1 MPGYRTQVLVN
12 FVVRAV
18 IGTALIFFVN
28 QFLNA
33 RGIDIR
39 VGMNPVTVV
48 TSGVLGTPGVAL
60 LYGFLFI
67 EDSERSRR
75 HCRNIYPEPEVP
87 EPARA
92 DIL

>member
-1 MPGYRTQVLVN
+1 MRKKELHMPGYRTQVLVN

-33 RGIDIR
+33 RGLDIR

-60 LYGFLFI
+60 LYGISFYRGF
-67 EDSERSRR
+67 
-75 HCRNIYPEPEVP
+75 
-87 EPARA
+87 
-92 DIL
+92 

>member
-48 TSGVLGTPGVAL
+48 TSVVLGKPGVAL
-60 LYGFLFI
+60 LYGISFYRGF
-67 EDSERSRR
+67 
-75 HCRNIYPEPEVP
+75 
-87 EPARA
+87 
-92 DIL
+92 

>member
-48 TSGVLGTPGVAL
+48 TWYTGSCFIIWNF
-60 LYGFLFI
+60 FL
-67 EDSERSRR
+67 
-75 HCRNIYPEPEVP
+75 
-87 EPARA
+87 
-92 DIL
+92 

>member
-48 TSGVLGTPGVAL
+48 TSGVLGTPEVAL
-60 LYGFLFI
+60 LYGISFYRGF
-67 EDSERSRR
+67 
-75 HCRNIYPEPEVP
+75 
-87 EPARA
+87 
-92 DIL
+92 

>member
-48 TSGVLGTPGVAL
+48 TSGVLGIPGVAL
-60 LYGFLFI
+60 LYGISFYRGF
-67 EDSERSRR
+67 
-75 HCRNIYPEPEVP
+75 
-87 EPARA
+87 
-92 DIL
+92 

>member
-1 MPGYRTQVLVN
+1 MRKKELHMPGYRTQVLVN

-48 TSGVLGTPGVAL
+48 TSGVLGTLGVAL
-60 LYGFLFI
+60 LYGISFYRGF
-67 EDSERSRR
+67 
-75 HCRNIYPEPEVP
+75 
-87 EPARA
+87 
-92 DIL
+92 

>member
-48 TSGVLGTPGVAL
+48 ISGVLGTPGVAL
-60 LYGFLFI
+60 LYGISFYRGF
-67 EDSERSRR
+67 
-75 HCRNIYPEPEVP
+75 
-87 EPARA
+87 
-92 DIL
+92 

>member
-48 TSGVLGTPGVAL
+48 TSGVLGTTGVAL
-60 LYGFLFI
+60 LYGISFYRGF
-67 EDSERSRR
+67 
-75 HCRNIYPEPEVP
+75 
-87 EPARA
+87 
-92 DIL
+92 

>member
-33 RGIDIR
+33 RGIEIR
-39 VGMNPVTVV
+39 VGRNPVTVV

-60 LYGFLFI
+60 LYGISFYRGF
-67 EDSERSRR
+67 
-75 HCRNIYPEPEVP
+75 
-87 EPARA
+87 
-92 DIL
+92 

>member
-48 TSGVLGTPGVAL
+48 TSVVLGTPGVAL
-60 LYGFLFI
+60 LYGISFYRGF
-67 EDSERSRR
+67 
-75 HCRNIYPEPEVP
+75 
-87 EPARA
+87 
-92 DIL
+92 

>member
-48 TSGVLGTPGVAL
+48 TSGVLCTPGVAL
-60 LYGFLFI
+60 LYGISFYRGF
-67 EDSERSRR
+67 
-75 HCRNIYPEPEVP
+75 
-87 EPARA
+87 
-92 DIL
+92 

>member
-48 TSGVLGTPGVAL
+48 TSGVLGTPGVA
-60 LYGFLFI
+60 FI

-87 EPARA
+87 EHARA

>member
-39 VGMNPVTVV
+39 VGMNPVTEV

-60 LYGFLFI
+60 LYGISFYRGF
-67 EDSERSRR
+67 
-75 HCRNIYPEPEVP
+75 
-87 EPARA
+87 
-92 DIL
+92 

>member
-1 MPGYRTQVLVN
+1 MRKKELHMPGYRTQVLVN

-48 TSGVLGTPGVAL
+48 TSGVLGTLGVAL
-60 LYGFLFI
+60 LYGFSFY
-67 EDSERSRR
+67 RGF
-75 HCRNIYPEPEVP
+75 
-87 EPARA
+87 
-92 DIL
+92 

>member
-1 MPGYRTQVLVN
+1 MRKKELHMPGYRTQVLVN

-39 VGMNPVTVV
+39 VGMNPVTGV

-60 LYGFLFI
+60 LYGISFYRGF
-67 EDSERSRR
+67 
-75 HCRNIYPEPEVP
+75 
-87 EPARA
+87 
-92 DIL
+92 

>member
-48 TSGVLGTPGVAL
+48 TSGVLGPPGVAL
-60 LYGFLFI
+60 LYGISFYRGF
-67 EDSERSRR
+67 
-75 HCRNIYPEPEVP
+75 
-87 EPARA
+87 
-92 DIL
+92 

>member
-60 LYGFLFI
+60 LYGISFYRG
-67 EDSERSRR
+67 SERSRR
-75 HCRNIYPEPEVP
+75 YCRNIYPEPEVP

>member
-39 VGMNPVTVV
+39 VGMTPVTVV

-60 LYGFLFI
+60 LYGISFYRGF
-67 EDSERSRR
+67 
-75 HCRNIYPEPEVP
+75 
-87 EPARA
+87 
-92 DIL
+92 

>member
-1 MPGYRTQVLVN
+1 MRKKELHMPGYRTQVLVN

-48 TSGVLGTPGVAL
+48 TSGVL
-60 LYGFLFI
+60 
-67 EDSERSRR
+67 
-75 HCRNIYPEPEVP
+75 
-87 EPARA
+87 
-92 DIL
+92 

>member
-48 TSGVLGTPGVAL
+48 TSCVLGTPGVAL
-60 LYGFLFI
+60 LYGISFYRGF
-67 EDSERSRR
+67 
-75 HCRNIYPEPEVP
+75 
-87 EPARA
+87 
-92 DIL
+92 

>member
-1 MPGYRTQVLVN
+1 MRKKELHMPGYRTQVLVN

-48 TSGVLGTPGVAL
+48 TSGVLGTTGVAL
-60 LYGFLFI
+60 LYGISFYRGF
-67 EDSERSRR
+67 
-75 HCRNIYPEPEVP
+75 
-87 EPARA
+87 
-92 DIL
+92 

>member
-48 TSGVLGTPGVAL
+48 TSVYLVHREL
-60 LYGFLFI
+60 LYYMEFLFI

>member
-48 TSGVLGTPGVAL
+48 TSGVLGAPGVAL
-60 LYGFLFI
+60 LYGISFYRGF
-67 EDSERSRR
+67 
-75 HCRNIYPEPEVP
+75 
-87 EPARA
+87 
-92 DIL
+92 

>member
-39 VGMNPVTVV
+39 VG
-48 TSGVLGTPGVAL
+48 
-60 LYGFLFI
+60 
-67 EDSERSRR
+67 
-75 HCRNIYPEPEVP
+75 
-87 EPARA
+87 
-92 DIL
+92 

>member
-28 QFLNA
+28 QFLNS

-48 TSGVLGTPGVAL
+48 TSGVLGSQGVAL
-60 LYGFLFI
+60 LYGISFYRGF
-67 EDSERSRR
+67 
-75 HCRNIYPEPEVP
+75 
-87 EPARA
+87 
-92 DIL
+92 

>member
-1 MPGYRTQVLVN
+1 MRKKELHMPGYRTQVLVN

-48 TSGVLGTPGVAL
+48 TSGVLGTPGDTAEI
-60 LYGFLFI
+60 FI
-67 EDSERSRR
+67 RSRK
-75 HCRNIYPEPEVP
+75 CLNPPERIFCELVQTG
-87 EPARA
+87 
-92 DIL
+92 I